1 MAKITRSY
9 TLDNEIVE
17 ELGNVTNSSKLI
29 NELLVE
35 HFFGTNKNKKE
46 EINIQIKKMII
57 QKDEIEAKM
66 IMLVQRYDEIERV
79 EKEQAKV
86 FKDLPKEILEDFNRF
101 PDMTE
106 DVLKNRWD
114 ELYKEIIEWNSLK
127 GFYAQFVDGR
137 TTN

>member
-57 QKDEIEAKM
+57 QKEEIEAKM

-86 FKDLPKEILEDFNRF
+86 FKDVPKEILEDFNRF

-106 DVLKNRWD
+106 DVLKNRWE

>member
-86 FKDLPKEILEDFNRF
+86 FKDVPKEILEDFNRF

-106 DVLKNRWD
+106 DVLKNRWE

>member
-57 QKDEIEAKM
+57 QKEEIEAKM

>member
-66 IMLVQRYDEIERV
+66 TMLVQRYDEIERV

-86 FKDLPKEILEDFNRF
+86 FKDVPKEILEDFNRF

>member
-57 QKDEIEAKM
+57 QKEEIEAKM

-106 DVLKNRWD
+106 DVLKNRWE